1 MIFKVNDG
9 KEQWNVEVK
18 NAKNFGSHYELR
30 LSARGSGITV
40 FFGHASYGQWFIAV
54 PDWEASVVVGN
65 LQDTYYAAE
74 KLGRA
79 MESEIDGW
87 SVAAALIAYAKQEG
101 INEVDGHQEVLD
113 EMKAAGYVIIDPEDN

>member
-1 MIFKVNDG
+1 MIFEVNVDN
-9 KEQWNVEVK
+9 EQWNGEVK
-18 NAKNFGSHYELR
+18 SSKNYGSHYELR

-40 FFGHASYGQWFIAV
+40 FFGHASYGQWFVAV

-65 LQDTYYAAE
+65 LQDTYYTAE

-87 SVAAALIAYAKQEG
+87 SVAAAITAYANQEG
-101 INEVDGHQEVLD
+101 INEVDGQQEVLD
-113 EMKAAGYVIIDPEDN
+113 ELEAAGYVIVDPEEK